1 MNAGFDPGIEQ
12 ARARA
17 DSVSAPRP
25 GPLRLPSGHEIRV
38 GTAGWTDATLTAA
51 GVFYPVDATTPEA
64 RLRYYASRFALVEV
78 DAGFYAL
85 PTPQM
90 AGRWIE
96 RTSDGFTFDLKAH
109 ALMTG
114 HPTAPSRLPAELRA
128 RLAPEQAA
136 ARSLAARDVAHDV
149 IDEVWNRFADAARTL
164 DQAGRLGAILLQYPP
179 WFAPTR
185 HNLDRVL
192 DAAPR
197 LDGLPVSVEFRHA
210 GWYAPRVIDRLL
222 LHLRNAAVPLV
233 IVDGPQGLPK
243 SVPPLLEVTAP
254 SLTVVRMHGHR
265 ADQWARRGATV
276 LDKYRYLYSRDEL
289 GAWVPRV
296 LDVAERSAH
305 THVVFNN
312 CYANYGTTNA
322 LEFGEMLVRVVYGT
336 APS

>member
-1 MNAGFDPGIEQ
+1 MNPGFDPGIEQ
-12 ARARA
+12 ARDRA
-17 DSVSAPRP
+17 DAVRTPRS
-25 GPLRLPSGHEIRV
+25 GPLQLPSGHEIRV
-38 GTAGWTDATLTAA
+38 GTAGWTDTTLTAA

-78 DAGFYAL
+78 DAGFYAI

-96 RTSDGFTFDLKAH
+96 RTGDGFTFDLKAH

-114 HPTAPSRLPAELRA
+114 HPTAPSRLPADLRA
-128 RLAPEQAA
+128 RLAPALAA
-136 ARSLAARDVAHDV
+136 ARSVAARDVPDDV
-149 IDEVWNRFADAARTL
+149 VGAVWNRFAEAARTL
-164 DQAGRLGAILLQYPP
+164 LEAGRLGAVLLQYPP

-185 HNLDRVL
+185 DNLDRVL
-192 DAAPR
+192 DAGPR
-197 LDGLPVSVEFRHA
+197 LDGLPVSIEFRHA

-222 LHLRNAAVPLV
+222 LRLRGAAVPLV

-243 SVPPLLEVTAP
+243 SVPPLLEETAP
-254 SLTVVRMHGHR
+254 TLTVIRMHGHR
-265 ADQWARRGATV
+265 ADEWARRGATV

-289 GAWVPRV
+289 RAWVPRV
-296 LDVAERSAH
+296 LEVAGRSAH

-322 LEFGEMLVRVVYGT
+322 LEFSEMLFRVVYGT
-336 APS
+336 APP